1 MLVPLRI
8 IPAKSVFAHLQ
19 FTRLWYF
26 RTNASNHCRF
36 AFPFFDSSLCDEFLT
51 HVHIQPFVQLIQIRR
66 FTVLHSLC
74 WLTPSTFIPP
84 SFRLSMCSRLSA
96 SPSWVR
102 LCRIAFSV
110 FGFSELGSAMPN
122 RLFGL
127 RLLRA
132 GFGYAESSFRSSACP
147 SWVRLCRIA
156 FRSSACPSWVRLC
169 RIAFWVFGLSVIPLL
184 SASGFHAPT
193 QNTAISIIKSA
204 IQSNSIPSTCF
215 YGVSLVLVRSKE
227 KYKFGQ
233 SALFCI
239 YDFISDFSKMLGI
252 WKKDIKNRMRKRI

>member
-110 FGFSELGSAMPN
+110 FGLSELGSAMPN
-122 RLFGL
+122 CF
-127 RLLRA
+127 
-132 GFGYAESSFRSSACP
+132 S
-147 SWVRLCRIA
+147 
-156 FRSSACPSWVRLC
+156 
-169 RIAFWVFGLSVIPLL
+169 VFGLSELG
-184 SASGFHAPT
+184 SAMPNCFLGLRLVRHS
-193 QNTAISIIKSA
+193 SIIGVWFSCSNPKHRDFDHQVRYP
-204 IQSNSIPSTCF
+204 IQLNPQHLLLWGF
-215 YGVSLVLVRSKE
+215 VGFGSLQGE
-227 KYKFGQ
+227 
-233 SALFCI
+233 I
-239 YDFISDFSKMLGI
+239 
-252 WKKDIKNRMRKRI
+252 